1 MQKCHPFRRGKVK
14 RKFDMLAIMQDN
26 PEIRV
31 GHADRN
37 AALERLGSHFAD
49 GYLDLGEFEDRT
61 ARAANARTRGELDS
75 LFDDLPAAPPETANA
90 PVLRGNDGVD
100 TRQAEVIEVEQK
112 LVRKKR
118 IDMIIGGLWGVTVGV
133 FLMLGVV
140 FDVEFAWIVFPIA
153 GVLNVILAN
162 AYGMSGDEI
171 RALNDLERE
180 QGQQRAERMRI
191 VIERRKELGGQ

>member
-1 MQKCHPFRRGKVK
+1 MQKCHPFRWGKVK

-31 GHADRN
+31 GHADRS
-37 AALERLGSHFAD
+37 AALERLGTHFAD

-61 ARAANARTRGELDS
+61 ARAASARTRGELDS
-75 LFDDLPAAPPETANA
+75 LFDDLPDAPSETANA
-90 PVLRGNDGVD
+90 PVLRAEDGVD
-100 TRQAEVIEVEQK
+100 IREVEVDVQQK
-112 LVRKKR
+112 LARKKR
-118 IDMIIGGLWGVTVGV
+118 VDMMIGGLWGVTVGV

-171 RALNDLERE
+171 RALNDLEHE

-191 VIERRKELGGQ
+191 VIERRRELGEL